1 MVKANGETI
10 SENRRASYDYYIEET
25 YEAGIMLLG
34 SEVKSLRLGKASILE
49 AHASEKN
56 GDILL
61 FNATITEYPGANR
74 FNHEP
79 KRPRILLLR
88 KREKTKLIN
97 AVQRKGMTMIP
108 LSLYFN
114 SRGLVKLKLGL
125 AKGKRQVDKRAVE
138 KERDWKREK
147 ERILKNQE

>member
-79 KRPRILLLR
+79 KRPRILLR